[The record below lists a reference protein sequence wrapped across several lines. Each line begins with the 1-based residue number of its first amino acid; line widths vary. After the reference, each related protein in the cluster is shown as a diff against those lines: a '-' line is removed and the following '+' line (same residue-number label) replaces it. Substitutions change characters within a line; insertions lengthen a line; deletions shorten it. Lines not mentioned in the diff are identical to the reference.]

1 MTMIFTALGWA
12 AGLLLTAMAAWRL
25 SRIVLIRKHAH
36 TGKWLWRDSLRAP
49 NWYALALWSAF
60 AIGWFTILGVFAP
73 LTGGLLAAIC
83 AAIAAAGFRVWTPE
97 GWFALRTHL
106 AGAFA
111 EAWNDLSR
119 GGGQQRGGE
128 PEAAETQ
135 AAVAEAVATRAIPS
149 VMEDPALGVAPEPA
163 ELVSGH
169 AQAPA
174 PYAALAQFIAG
185 FEPEDDMSLRMFME
199 GSAAGSVM
207 VADAWHHFADTC
219 LNSVGL
225 DPAYVAGILEAGDSA
240 GGHGS
245 LLAQIHKR
253 YSVIYAAVKEW
264 VAAHGPLPHKAREFL
279 TDDL

>member
-1 MTMIFTALGWA
+1 MIFTALGWA
-12 AGLLLTAMAAWRL
+12 IGLLLTAMAAWRL
-25 SRIVLIRKHAH
+25 SRIVLVRKHAH
-36 TGKWLWRDSLRAP
+36 TGKRLWRDSFEAP

-60 AIGWFTILGVFAP
+60 AIGWFTLLGVFAP
-73 LTGGLLAAIC
+73 LTGGLLAGIC
-83 AAIAAAGFRVWTPE
+83 AAIAAAGLRVWTPE

-106 AGAFA
+106 MHAFGD
-111 EAWNDLSR
+111 AWNDLLRAGGQVR
-119 GGGQQRGGE
+119 GGDPEPGE
-128 PEAAETQ
+128 TPAV
-135 AAVAEAVATRAIPS
+135 VAEAIAARAIPS
-149 VMEDPALGVAPEPA
+149 VMDDPALGVAPEAA
-163 ELVSGH
+163 ELVSGQVP
-169 AQAPA
+169 AAA
-174 PYAALAQFIAG
+174 PYAALAQYIAG

-199 GSAAGSVM
+199 GNAAGSVM

-264 VAAHGPLPHKAREFL
+264 VAAHGPLPHKARDFL
-279 TDDL
+279 TGE